1 MKKLLFPLVAAL
13 TLLACGC
20 GGPGQAPK
28 RKMMWLDCSAK
39 IGRAHV

>member
-13 TLLACGC
+13 TLLACCC

-28 RKMMWLDCSAK
+28 RKMMWLDCSANWV
-39 IGRAHV
+39 RFS